1 MSTISM
7 SEQLYMCPQC
17 SNFPLPSSSD
27 LIVYLLGPETQL
39 VNKLISYR
47 QPNQQQTTHAV
58 LVEGFVSAGDAALKI
73 FALGQLKDAVGV
85 SCSCF
90 NYILTNN
97 FTSVLIFSLTLGAL
111 SSKALQLVC
120 KKLIF

>member
-7 SEQLYMCPQC
+7 NEQLYMCPQC

-73 FALGQLKDAVGV
+73 FALGQLKDAVRV
-85 SCSCF
+85 SCL

-97 FTSVLIFSLTLGAL
+97 FTSVLIFSSVLLCTP
-111 SSKALQLVC
+111 V
-120 KKLIF
+120 I